1 MRKPLAFRRQAMLFL
16 RAHLAE
22 SAIEPIRAEKRVVAE
37 TFVTARRPY
46 SDPINATFK
55 VLNMT
60 IRPGET

>member
-1 MRKPLAFRRQAMLFL
+1 MLFL

-22 SAIEPIRAEKRVVAE
+22 SAIEPIRTEKRVVAE
-37 TFVTARRPY
+37 TFVTPRRPY
-46 SDPINATFK
+46 SDPIDATFK